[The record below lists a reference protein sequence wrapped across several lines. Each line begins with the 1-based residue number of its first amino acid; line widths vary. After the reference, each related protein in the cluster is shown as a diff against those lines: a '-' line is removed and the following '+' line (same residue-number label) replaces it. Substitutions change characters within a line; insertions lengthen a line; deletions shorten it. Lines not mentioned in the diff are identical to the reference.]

1 MDELQEDRQR
11 LDDVTILVVDDDED
25 TRGVL
30 RQILEFHGA
39 RVLLAENGWAAL
51 DVLLRT
57 EPDLMLLD
65 LMMPGLDGFGVMKR
79 VREDP
84 RLGRVVVVAV
94 TALTSR
100 ADFLRSLKAGFYGHI
115 TKPFD
120 PDRLVAGVERAIAP
134 WRQRLPER
142 RAS

>member
-1 MDELQEDRQR
+1 MDELQDDRQR
-11 LDDVTILVVDDDED
+11 LDGITILAVDDDED
-25 TRGVL
+25 SREVL

-39 RVLLAENGWAAL
+39 RVLLAENGRAAL
-51 DVLLRT
+51 DILRRT
-57 EPDLMLLD
+57 EPDLMLCD

-79 VREDP
+79 VRGDP
-84 RLGRVVVVAV
+84 RLARVVVVAV
-94 TALTSR
+94 TGLTSR
-100 ADFLRSLKAGFYGHI
+100 VDFLRTLKAGFYGHI

-134 WRQRLPER
+134 WRHRLRER